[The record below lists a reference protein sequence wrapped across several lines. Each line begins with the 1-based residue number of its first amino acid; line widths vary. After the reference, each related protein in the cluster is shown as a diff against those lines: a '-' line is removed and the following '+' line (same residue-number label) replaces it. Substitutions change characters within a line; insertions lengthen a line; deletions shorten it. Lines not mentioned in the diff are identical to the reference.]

1 MCPPNAHPFAGRRKC
16 LIIREVESV
25 IYLTEEIGMTNTQKP
40 LQLDRDI
47 VYEEKAPPKE
57 KRKKGSGIVV
67 FGGVGAV
74 LIMVVLLYQPE
85 GSGFVDSPPPLEQAE
100 RDSVAA
106 VFQRVQDWRA
116 MNDSMPTA
124 PDLDLPAGFLFELE
138 YDDVWSLRTPE
149 GLYYTSDMGIEPFR
163 AGEL

>member
-1 MCPPNAHPFAGRRKC
+1 
-16 LIIREVESV
+16 
-25 IYLTEEIGMTNTQKP
+25 
-40 LQLDRDI
+40 
-47 VYEEKAPPKE
+47 
-57 KRKKGSGIVV
+57 
-67 FGGVGAV
+67 
-74 LIMVVLLYQPE
+74 
-85 GSGFVDSPPPLEQAE
+85 
-100 RDSVAA
+100 VAA